1 MDNLNRIGIL
11 PLSSSDNERVN
22 GSGKE
27 SIVRILIYVISYIC
41 GTAGLIIAF
50 WYVIRSGK
58 VIRGAFIGWGL
69 SIVCVFLVSVVFPWP
84 MSFYHS
90 EYCKYFPEATG
101 VPLVILTGLIPA
113 LIVATFAGFVRE
125 LMKWW
130 RKSVKTEKSRDR
142 DGESLLSDD
151 NQSE

>member
-1 MDNLNRIGIL
+1 
-11 PLSSSDNERVN
+11 
-22 GSGKE
+22 
-27 SIVRILIYVISYIC
+27 
-41 GTAGLIIAF
+41 
-50 WYVIRSGK
+50 
-58 VIRGAFIGWGL
+58 
-69 SIVCVFLVSVVFPWP
+69 